1 MFSDFLH
8 AICSY
13 QYILSEGWSTY
24 KILVHFVDAGGD
36 FRGLKLFAN
45 ENFVIMERLTMNLRE
60 TRIGF
65 VGKYWKIT
73 IVYKF
78 QLNLNLSSTLKPNW
92 IDCVFLGR
100 SLTDFYS

>member
-60 TRIGF
+60 TRRGF
-65 VGKYWKIT
+65 VGEI
-73 IVYKF
+73 
-78 QLNLNLSSTLKPNW
+78 LKNNHC
-92 IDCVFLGR
+92 I
-100 SLTDFYS
+100 

>member
-13 QYILSEGWSTY
+13 QYILSEGWSTSQ
-24 KILVHFVDAGGD
+24 ILVHFVDAGGD

-45 ENFVIMERLTMNLRE
+45 ENFLIMERLTVNLRE
-60 TRIGF
+60 TRRGF

-73 IVYKF
+73 IAYKF
-78 QLNLNLSSTLKPNW
+78 QLNLNLASTLKPNW
-92 IDCVFLGR
+92 IDGVFLGR
-100 SLTDFYS
+100 SLTDFCT